1 VPFDKS
7 NADIM
12 RAFQKW
18 GLLYPLPNFL
28 ILILI
33 GSPIL
38 GKAQHSKLMKKDGF
52 PYYST
57 P

>member
-7 NADIM
+7 NTDIM
-12 RAFQKW
+12 RAFQAW
-18 GLLYPLPNFL
+18 GLLCPLSEFL

-52 PYYST
+52 PYYPT

>member
-1 VPFDKS
+1 
-7 NADIM
+7 M
-12 RAFQKW
+12 RAFQEW